1 MKKINNQL
9 DKVKYRSFQRLST
22 EMHEQILVDKAE
34 KEKPFTLQMRHYRK
48 RIVEDGNYEAWS
60 LCACV

>member
-1 MKKINNQL
+1 MKKIYNQL

-22 EMHEQILVDKAE
+22 EMHEKILVDKAE

-48 RIVEDGNYEAWS
+48 RIVEDGNYKTWFVCES
-60 LCACV
+60 I